1 MKAQMLIPAQ
11 LVRRGT
17 AALVSS
23 VLFGFIMLAS
33 LAACPFLMGE
43 SSQASEHSCCPRKP
57 APEKH
62 CPASDNLASC
72 PYFLTEAKL
81 GKTEA
86 KFSVGLAPA
95 VVSPVIHHDWNAAVV
110 AVTLLVDQDAD
121 GSETYLRNRVL
132 RI

>member
-1 MKAQMLIPAQ
+1 
-11 LVRRGT
+11 
-17 AALVSS
+17 
-23 VLFGFIMLAS
+23 VLLGFIMLAS
-33 LAACPFLMGE
+33 LAACPFLMAE
-43 SSQASEHSCCPRKP
+43 SSQASDHSCCSRKP

-62 CPASDNLASC
+62 CPASDNLANC

-95 VVSPVIHHDWNAAVV
+95 VVLPIIHNDLNAGVV
-110 AVTLLVDQDAD
+110 AITTVDQEAD
-121 GSETYLRNRVL
+121 GSGTYLRNRVL